1 MCLLNICMFLK
12 AFQKMTFYH
21 CTHSRVFRCSA
32 TIPGCSAV
40 LPVFRVMLFRWSW
53 FYSMPLSNG
62 LTKLRFKYN
71 NIGPGCN
78 TNMSPFS
85 ESHTS
90 GAWNTN
96 CQMNSRHSSIIWPVL
111 LNSWVFVYEL
121 SGCGFHSTCSHLNS
135 RFHACFE
142 QGVPWHWDNYRVWI
156 HSERRTRH
164 DKNIQSNAPYR

>member
-1 MCLLNICMFLK
+1 MLLVQYVSAEYLYVFKSFPKDDVLSLHT
-12 AFQKMTFYH
+12 FQGVPLFHHY
-21 CTHSRVFRCSA
+21 S
-32 TIPGCSAV
+32 G
-40 LPVFRVMLFRWSW
+40 VFRVTLFRCSW
-53 FYSMPLSNG
+53 FYSMPSSNG

-78 TNMSPFS
+78 TNMPSFS

-96 CQMNSRHSSIIWPVL
+96 CQMNSQHSSIIWPVL

-121 SGCGFHSTCSHLNS
+121 SVCGFDSSCSHLNS
-135 RFHACFE
+135 RFNGCFE

-156 HSERRTRH
+156 HSERRTWH

>member
-12 AFQKMTFYH
+12 AFQKMMFYH
-21 CTHSRVFRCSA
+21 CTHFRVFRCPA

-156 HSERRTRH
+156 HSERRTWH